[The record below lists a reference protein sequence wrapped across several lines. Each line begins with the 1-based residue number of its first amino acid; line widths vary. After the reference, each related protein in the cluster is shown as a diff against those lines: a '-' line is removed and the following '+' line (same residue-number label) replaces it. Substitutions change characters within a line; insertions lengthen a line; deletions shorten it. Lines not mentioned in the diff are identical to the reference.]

1 MAGEKM
7 TMALTVSW
15 GSQSSSQPI
24 SNVRQQKEPDKH
36 PKLSKPQ
43 LPHLFDKANNMLHSD
58 NRRAVNELLHDTKY
72 ILAIIVSMLYSP
84 CH

>member
-24 SNVRQQKEPDKH
+24 SNVRQQKEPGQT
-36 PKLSKPQ
+36 S
-43 LPHLFDKANNMLHSD
+43 
-58 NRRAVNELLHDTKY
+58 
-72 ILAIIVSMLYSP
+72 
-84 CH
+84 